1 MQPIVIRRGDLRE
14 CLKRLLERNPT
25 DEELLK
31 FREWIE
37 RDVGEWL
44 RDNAKSW
51 VRDQSDRGFL
61 K

>member
-1 MQPIVIRRGDLRE
+1 MQPIVIRPSDLRE
-14 CLKRLLERNPT
+14 YLKRLLERNPT
-25 DEELLK
+25 DEELSK
-31 FREWIE
+31 FREWTE

-51 VRDQSDRGFL
+51 IKDQSDRGFL